1 MLTTHDLAVLRAAVT
16 YFEEELGPHGVEAMR
31 PYFADP
37 VPETWST
44 RDLTR
49 LREFL
54 TTCQLRYIACG
65 SRGED
70 IVEYMFSGS
79 VRELLERVTLPS
91 IRVGTVLLA
100 PIERSSRS

>member
-1 MLTTHDLAVLRAAVT
+1 MLTSHDLAVLRAAVA
-16 YFEEELGPHGVEAMR
+16 YFEEELGPHGVESMR

-54 TTCQLRYIACG
+54 STRQLRYVAYDQT
-65 SRGED
+65 SLEVVD
-70 IVEYMFSGS
+70 TKLYETVS
-79 VRELLERVTLPS
+79 ELQALVSTQDCRVAS
-91 IRVGTVLLA
+91 ILINPVA
-100 PIERSSRS
+100 

>member
-1 MLTTHDLAVLRAAVT
+1 MLTSHDLAVLRAAVA
-16 YFEEELGPHGVEAMR
+16 YFEEELGPHGVESMR

-54 TTCQLRYIACG
+54 RTCQLRYVACDQV
-65 SRGED
+65 SLEVVDTKLYETVSELQALVSSQDCR
-70 IVEYMFSGS
+70 VEAVLSTP
-79 VRELLERVTLPS
+79 VT
-91 IRVGTVLLA
+91 
-100 PIERSSRS
+100 

>member
-1 MLTTHDLAVLRAAVT
+1 MLTSHDLAVLRAAVT
-16 YFEEELGPHGVEAMR
+16 YFEEELGPHGIEAMR

-54 TTCQLRYIACG
+54 STCQMRYVACDQASLELVDTKLYETVSKLQALFG
-65 SRGED
+65 SQDCR
-70 IVEYMFSGS
+70 VVS
-79 VRELLERVTLPS
+79 VLINPV
-91 IRVGTVLLA
+91 A
-100 PIERSSRS
+100 